1 MNLLRDSAQL
11 QTHLRLFENAV
22 ETRHTILR
30 LRPNQRQNWM
40 ALAVAH
46 HLNGNMEEAKLVL
59 ESYFRSLKDV
69 FWKNWRTLRRLFQS
83 SMKTKD
89 HDPSSTDKLFSR
101 REVGIVFYL
110 SLTYIRVH
118 SARLLTKHG
127 SPDAKEAWC
136 ALIEYNPNSYDA
148 YRGYLENAG
157 LSFGMPFRFSI
168 TRFLFLQ
175 RCPTNKRLRY

>member
-59 ESYFRSLKDV
+59 ESYFRSLKV
-69 FWKNWRTLRRLFQS
+69 
-83 SMKTKD
+83 
-89 HDPSSTDKLFSR
+89 
-101 REVGIVFYL
+101 
-110 SLTYIRVH
+110 
-118 SARLLTKHG
+118 
-127 SPDAKEAWC
+127 
-136 ALIEYNPNSYDA
+136 
-148 YRGYLENAG
+148 
-157 LSFGMPFRFSI
+157 
-168 TRFLFLQ
+168 
-175 RCPTNKRLRY
+175 